1 MHLWQ
6 FEQFMIMRV
15 RRSGALR
22 ASISI
27 STLIGYLQRANE
39 KDYLDKK
46 DCQNTM
52 MLCFEDWWI
61 LPLPCPPPRLQERER
76 ARESESESE
85 TESELYTFTHPL
97 PPR

>member
-27 STLIGYLQRANE
+27 STLIGLLAACKREGLLGQEGLPEHDDA
-39 KDYLDKK
+39 L
-46 DCQNTM
+46 
-52 MLCFEDWWI
+52 I
-61 LPLPCPPPRLQERER
+61 LPPPCPPPRLQERER